1 MIYTLEAQAKVN
13 IGLRVLGRRADGF
26 HPLKTYFHRV
36 SIADTIT
43 MEILPSSTLYIYIEG
58 NESYIGSGVDLME
71 RAARLFSS
79 ETGLVFSLSIH
90 IEKRIPFQAG
100 MGGGSSDASS
110 VLVALNDHFGRPLS
124 KEKLMELSLLI
135 GSDVPFFTS
144 GLPAAYAEG
153 RGEILT
159 PVEPLSYPIL
169 IVQKEGEK
177 ISTKEAFSKLDERMC
192 IDDRIGPWP
201 LALEDWKENYINDF
215 DALQSVRKDP
225 KVLEYL
231 EKATFNSTTGSG
243 SAQLLVFKETN
254 ERKEW
259 FSAFTGAIS
268 GLKGI
273 FGVLCCN
280 S

>member
-1 MIYTLEAQAKVN
+1 
-13 IGLRVLGRRADGF
+13 
-26 HPLKTYFHRV
+26 
-36 SIADTIT
+36 
-43 MEILPSSTLYIYIEG
+43 
-58 NESYIGSGVDLME
+58 
-71 RAARLFSS
+71 
-79 ETGLVFSLSIH
+79 
-90 IEKRIPFQAG
+90 
-100 MGGGSSDASS
+100 
-110 VLVALNDHFGRPLS
+110 
-124 KEKLMELSLLI
+124 MELSLLI

-177 ISTKEAFSKLDERMC
+177 ISTKEAFRKLDERMC
-192 IDDRIGPWP
+192 IDDSIGPWP

-259 FSAFTGAIS
+259 FSDFTGAIS